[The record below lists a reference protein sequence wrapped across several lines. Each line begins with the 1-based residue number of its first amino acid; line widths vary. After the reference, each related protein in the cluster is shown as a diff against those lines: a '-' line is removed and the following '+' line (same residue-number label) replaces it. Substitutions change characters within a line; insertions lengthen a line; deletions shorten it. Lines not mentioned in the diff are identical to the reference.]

1 MKKSTKISIALF
13 LVGFVMCI
21 IGTVAAGK
29 EIKDKILDKGIN
41 IWTRRNGIKIT
52 GKMIDNKYD
61 KDIKSIVV
69 NSSNDD
75 ITFMESDDEYV
86 HVQYDKAYKDIIN
99 VTENGDE
106 LNIKIIN
113 NSDSTWDND
122 DLDDE
127 DYDYD
132 YDEDNDYDEDSQVS
146 IDENGIN
153 VKGDDGSTVKID
165 MDGIKVNDGEDKVD
179 VDFDG
184 INVEDGE
191 NKVTVNGKGIN
202 VNSNVGTIVV
212 CIPKKYKGNITCN
225 LSNGDAILDNV
236 DVKDVNVYSANGD
249 IELSG
254 IVAQSISLNTANGDI
269 EVKKIDATKSI
280 SLESNNG
287 DIEGTFV
294 KSIKEYNLTTQ
305 ISGDTD
311 LPSES
316 PSDGADLF
324 IKTSRGDVDVD
335 FFG

>member
-13 LVGFVMCI
+13 SVGFVMCI

-52 GKMIDNKYD
+52 SKMIDNKYD

-106 LNIKIIN
+106 LNVKIIN
-113 NSDSTWDND
+113 NSDSTLDND
-122 DLDDE
+122 DYDDE

-132 YDEDNDYDEDSQVS
+132 YEEDYDEDSQVS

-165 MDGIKVNDGEDKVD
+165 RDGIKVNDGEDKVD

-191 NKVTVNGKGIN
+191 NKVTINGKGIN

>member
-13 LVGFVMCI
+13 SVGFVMCI

-61 KDIKSIVV
+61 KDIKRIVV

-106 LNIKIIN
+106 LNVKIIN

-122 DLDDE
+122 DYDDE
-127 DYDYD
+127 DYDY
-132 YDEDNDYDEDSQVS
+132 DYDEDSQVS

-191 NKVTVNGKGIN
+191 NKVTINGKGIN

-212 CIPKKYKGNITCN
+212 CIPKKYKGNIICN

>member
-13 LVGFVMCI
+13 SVGVVMCI

-106 LNIKIIN
+106 LNVKIIN
-113 NSDSTWDND
+113 NSDSY
-122 DLDDE
+122 E
-127 DYDYD
+127 
-132 YDEDNDYDEDSQVS
+132 EDYDEDSQVS

-165 MDGIKVNDGEDKVD
+165 RDGIKVNDGEDKVD

-191 NKVTVNGKGIN
+191 NKVTINGKGIN
-202 VNSNVGTIVV
+202 VNSNVRTIVV

-254 IVAQSISLNTANGDI
+254 IVAQSIILNTANGDI

>member
-13 LVGFVMCI
+13 SVGFVMCI

-52 GKMIDNKYD
+52 GKMIDNKYE
-61 KDIKSIVV
+61 KGIKSIVV

-113 NSDSTWDND
+113 NNDSTWDND
-122 DLDDE
+122 DWDDE

-132 YDEDNDYDEDSQVS
+132 YDEDYDEDSQVS

-191 NKVTVNGKGIN
+191 NKVTINGNGIN

-225 LSNGDAILDNV
+225 LSNGDSILDNV

-249 IELSG
+249 IDLSG